1 MFVIFTRRPK
11 KRWRA
16 GHSKCQQFGINFLTG
31 APLPIPVVR
40 MTPGDPGPQAVPD
53 RALVMVTNTFRA
65 ALSDKA
71 TLSIWLRKGWWR
83 TV

>member
-1 MFVIFTRRPK
+1 
-11 KRWRA
+11 
-16 GHSKCQQFGINFLTG
+16 
-31 APLPIPVVR
+31 
-40 MTPGDPGPQAVPD
+40 MTPGDTGPQAVPD
-53 RALVMVTNTFRA
+53 RALVMVTNTLRP